1 MSIIQNYIND
11 QVTFEQQ
18 ILLAMESNYELAGR
32 PYYNIHGGV
41 LQQINKSNIDDIK
54 TDQLDVPG
62 GLSCV
67 NLRLPTDPKINQT
80 GIQGFLVGLSDE
92 GELVFLTNFQ
102 DKDCIALQFIKR
114 SDKTLKDVVAT
125 AESDTLSQL
134 ALQKLKQDVWLLMLK
149 IVVTAKFLTDCPDE
163 NLIQYDIIS
172 KFNSEYQTA
181 TTQRRKEI
189 EKISKE
195 KGHYGWNIGHN
206 ELILLN
212 APRLS
217 QIN

>member
-1 MSIIQNYIND
+1 MSTKFNIWETFWMRYKKNNPRDKNSIRKNTSIIQNYIMD
-11 QVTFEQQ
+11 QATVEKQ

-80 GIQGFLVGLSDE
+80 GIQGFLVGLSDG
-92 GELVFLTNFQ
+92 GELIFLTNFQ

-149 IVVTAKFLTDCPDE
+149 IVV
-163 NLIQYDIIS
+163 Q
-172 KFNSEYQTA
+172 
-181 TTQRRKEI
+181 
-189 EKISKE
+189 
-195 KGHYGWNIGHN
+195 
-206 ELILLN
+206 
-212 APRLS
+212 
-217 QIN
+217 